1 MKKRILRVVVSV
13 APLFVCLATDAAESW
28 SDRDIA
34 ANCANCHGTN
44 GRSIAPMPNLAGRP
58 QLEIALFVKEFRDGK
73 RPGTVMPQ
81 LARGYTDA
89 QIDAVA
95 AYLAA
100 QKP

>member
-1 MKKRILRVVVSV
+1 MKKRVLRVVVSV
-13 APLFVCLATDAAESW
+13 APLFVCLATEAAESW
-28 SDRDIA
+28 NGRDIA

-44 GRSIAPMPNLAGRP
+44 GRSLAPMPSLAGRP
-58 QLEIALFVKEFRDGK
+58 QGEIALFVKEFRDGK

-81 LARGYTDA
+81 LAKGYTDA

-95 AYLAA
+95 AYLTA